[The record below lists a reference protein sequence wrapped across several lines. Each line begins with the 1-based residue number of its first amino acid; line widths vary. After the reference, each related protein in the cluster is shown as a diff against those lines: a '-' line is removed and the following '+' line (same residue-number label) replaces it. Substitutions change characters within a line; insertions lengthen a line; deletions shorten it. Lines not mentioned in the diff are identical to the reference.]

1 MLIDTHCHLN
11 FDEFENDREKIIGRC
26 LDKDIWIINV
36 GADYET
42 SKKAVGI
49 AEKYE
54 KGVYASVALHPHN
67 VKPDKSSAFRRVD
80 FLALAKK
87 SKVVAIGECGLDYAF
102 CENDEKVQKLQQRVF
117 IQHLELAKELNK
129 PVIIHSRRLFPEILK
144 ILQAT
149 SYKLNGVL
157 HCYMGRW
164 SYAKE
169 YLKLGFYISFTGLI
183 TYARDYDK
191 VIKNTP
197 LERILIETDAPYLP
211 PHQIFGGRGLTPE
224 ARQKI
229 RNTPENVEYVAR
241 KIAEIKGLSFEQVA
255 EQTTKNARELFGI

>member
-1 MLIDTHCHLN
+1 
-11 FDEFENDREKIIGRC
+11 
-26 LDKDIWIINV
+26 
-36 GADYET
+36 
-42 SKKAVGI
+42 
-49 AEKYE
+49 
-54 KGVYASVALHPHN
+54 
-67 VKPDKSSAFRRVD
+67 
-80 FLALAKK
+80 
-87 SKVVAIGECGLDYAF
+87 
-102 CENDEKVQKLQQRVF
+102 
-117 IQHLELAKELNK
+117 
-129 PVIIHSRRLFPEILK
+129 
-144 ILQAT
+144 
-149 SYKLNGVL
+149 
-157 HCYMGRW
+157 MGRW